1 MTNNVVIKENV
12 VIPPGSVCSLL
23 AYDND
28 AHKFVAIESYKF
40 NQEYF
45 EKGSFSYIPRDLALK
60 DSELIGAGN
69 PFDDEEESGLDTGIP
84 EDPPDLEEIAYEET
98 EALFKECFQTQE
110 VNKRPKAEF
119 IRNLISEFKGTK
131 LTNNITNTSF
141 TYIVFNVIMSH
152 TFGKETLSEV
162 KKEGLTMA
170 QLVAE
175 ITNTL
180 EFHFGLFEAFCGDAE
195 LRLRLIGEA
204 EYFAAEH
211 DKITFLLLA

>member
-12 VIPPGSVCSLL
+12 VIPPSSVCSLL

-28 AHKFVAIESYKF
+28 ANKFVAIEADKF

-84 EDPPDLEEIAYEET
+84 EDPPDQEEIAYEET
-98 EALFKECFQTQE
+98 EALFKDCFQTQE
-110 VNKRPKAEF
+110 VNKRPKTEF
-119 IRNLISEFKGTK
+119 IRNLISEFKSTK
-131 LTNNITNTSF
+131 MTNNISNSSF
-141 TYIVFNVIMSH
+141 TYVVFNVIMSH
-152 TFGKETLSEV
+152 TFGKESLSEV
-162 KKEGLTMA
+162 KKEGLTTA
-170 QLVAE
+170 ELISE

-180 EFHFGLFEAFCGDAE
+180 EFHFELFETFCGDSE
-195 LRLRLIGEA
+195 
-204 EYFAAEH
+204 
-211 DKITFLLLA
+211 